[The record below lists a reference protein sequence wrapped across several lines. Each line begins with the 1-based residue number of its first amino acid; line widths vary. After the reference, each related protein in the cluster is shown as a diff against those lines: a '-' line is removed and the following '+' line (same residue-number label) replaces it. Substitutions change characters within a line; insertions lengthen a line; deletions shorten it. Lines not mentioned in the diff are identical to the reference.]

1 MAIIGID
8 LGTTNSACSV
18 WQDGDSVLIPNK
30 AGSYLTPSVVG
41 VDDNKHL
48 ICGQAALDRLVS
60 HPSMTIA
67 AFKRWMGT
75 DRTISLDQKVL
86 SAVELSSLIL
96 QSLKEDAEAFLDE
109 EITEAIIS
117 VPAYFNDLQ
126 RKATK
131 MAAEIAGLKVERLIN
146 EPTAAA
152 LKYGLQNQEEGAQYL
167 ILDLGGGTFDVSLVE
182 YFSGVI
188 EVHASAGDNYLGGED
203 FTKSLIQHFCEDQKI
218 ETATLK
224 QADEAA
230 LWGAMERAK
239 RTLTSEQQVSVEAVI
254 PSQTSVWTL
263 SRDQFASL
271 VEPLIQRMRLPIE
284 RAVLDAGLNPNDI
297 DEVILVGGA
306 TRMQPIRTLVT
317 RMFKRL
323 PLCNIDPDLV
333 VALGAG
339 IQAGLKAKSC
349 DLDDVVLTD
358 VCPYTLGTAVQN
370 QNDTTGE
377 QGGLFLPIIE
387 RNTTVPTSFERSVV
401 TANDNQTTVKVEI
414 YQGESR
420 LIKNN
425 ILLGTIE
432 LDVPPRPA
440 GAVSIFIR
448 YTYDMNGL
456 LDVDV
461 HVPMTNKRYST
472 QIMNLTTDLSP
483 EVLAKS
489 KEKMAK
495 LKIHPRDVPENKELL
510 QRAENAYESLL
521 GYDRDEVADL
531 IERFE
536 KALEAQRSL
545 EIIRTRTN
553 LTDRLNRLDDDR
565 RL

>member
-1 MAIIGID
+1 
-8 LGTTNSACSV
+8 
-18 WQDGDSVLIPNK
+18 
-30 AGSYLTPSVVG
+30 
-41 VDDNKHL
+41 
-48 ICGQAALDRLVS
+48 
-60 HPSMTIA
+60 
-67 AFKRWMGT
+67 
-75 DRTISLDQKVL
+75 
-86 SAVELSSLIL
+86 
-96 QSLKEDAEAFLDE
+96 
-109 EITEAIIS
+109 
-117 VPAYFNDLQ
+117 
-126 RKATK
+126 
-131 MAAEIAGLKVERLIN
+131 
-146 EPTAAA
+146 
-152 LKYGLQNQEEGAQYL
+152 
-167 ILDLGGGTFDVSLVE
+167 
-182 YFSGVI
+182 
-188 EVHASAGDNYLGGED
+188 
-203 FTKSLIQHFCEDQKI
+203 
-218 ETATLK
+218 
-224 QADEAA
+224 
-230 LWGAMERAK
+230 MERAK

>member
-48 ICGQAALDRLVS
+48 MCGQAALDRLVS

-203 FTKSLIQHFCEDQKI
+203 FTKALIQRFCEDQKI

-239 RTLTSEQQVSVEAVI
+239 RALTSEQQISVEAVI

-440 GAVSIFIR
+440 GAVSIYIR